1 MNPLNNY
8 RFGSY
13 ALLAMG
19 LINLRYQTGSE
30 ANLPTSSVLVTVGLL
45 VFIATFI
52 PKFST
57 FLLGKIIKKISLL
70 LLVALIIYGIFD
82 KCYDYNKLLK

>member
-13 ALLAMG
+13 AILAMG

-30 ANLPTSSVLVTVGLL
+30 QNLAKSLVLILSGGLVFLLTFIPALKGFLSKKLTQKIALILLLALIAYGLL
-45 VFIATFI
+45 V
-52 PKFST
+52 
-57 FLLGKIIKKISLL
+57 
-70 LLVALIIYGIFD
+70 
-82 KCYDYNKLLK
+82 

>member
-19 LINLRYQTGSE
+19 LINLRYQTGSA
-30 ANLPTSSVLVTVGLL
+30 ANLSTSSVLITVGLL

-57 FLLGKIIKKISLL
+57 FLLGKMVKRISLL
-70 LLVALIIYGIFD
+70 LLIALIIYGI
-82 KCYDYNKLLK
+82 LI

>member
-30 ANLPTSSVLVTVGLL
+30 ANLPTSSVLISVGLL

-52 PKFST
+52 PKLST
-57 FLLGKIIKKISLL
+57 FLLGKMVKKISLL
-70 LLVALIIYGIFD
+70 LLIALIIYGI
-82 KCYDYNKLLK
+82 LI

>member
-13 ALLAMG
+13 AILAMG

-30 ANLPTSSVLVTVGLL
+30 QNLAKSLVLILSGALVFLLTFISAFKGFLTQRLTQRLAMALLLALIAYGLL
-45 VFIATFI
+45 V
-52 PKFST
+52 
-57 FLLGKIIKKISLL
+57 
-70 LLVALIIYGIFD
+70 
-82 KCYDYNKLLK
+82 

>member
-30 ANLPTSSVLVTVGLL
+30 ANLPTSSVLITVGLL

-52 PKFST
+52 PKLST
-57 FLLGKIIKKISLL
+57 FLLGKMVKRISLI
-70 LLVALIIYGIFD
+70 LLVALIIYGI
-82 KCYDYNKLLK
+82 LI

>member
-19 LINLRYQTGSE
+19 LINLRYKTGSE
-30 ANLPTSSVLVTVGLL
+30 ANLPTSSVLITVGLL

-52 PKFST
+52 PKLST
-57 FLLGKIIKKISLL
+57 FLLGKMVKRISLL
-70 LLVALIIYGIFD
+70 LLVALIIYGI
-82 KCYDYNKLLK
+82 LI